1 VLQIITAGSAGWSTT
16 EVVAERARTVRGL
29 ALRIIVEPV
38 LMIDDDIEL
47 CSMLEDYLTRHGF
60 TVSMEHNGELGL
72 HRALTGEFSI
82 VLLDVMLPGLDGF
95 EVLRRLRTSSQ
106 VSVLL
111 LTARGEDIDRIVG
124 LEIGA
129 DDYLPKPFNPREL
142 LARIRAICGAAQPT
156 GKGADGGPGH
166 QASFVGG
173 IELDSGARTAV
184 CNGVELDLT
193 NVEFELLG
201 ALMGAPGQILTREHL
216 TELVLD
222 RRFNPFDRSLDMH
235 VSRLRRK
242 LDDAAK
248 LGDQIKTIRSVG
260 ISVGRS
266 LCQLR
271 DPPHPVAAHAGP
283 GELTNAE
290 HVHQDISLLLAHR
303 IPDHHLHHFHP
314 GAPV

>member
-1 VLQIITAGSAGWSTT
+1 
-16 EVVAERARTVRGL
+16 
-29 ALRIIVEPV
+29 VEHV

-47 CSMLEDYLTRHGF
+47 CSMLQDYLSRHGF
-60 TVSMEHNGELGL
+60 QITAEHNGELGL
-72 HRALTGEFSI
+72 HRALTGDFCLI
-82 VLLDVMLPGLDGF
+82 LLDVMLPGLDGF

-142 LARIRAICGAAQPT
+142 LARIRAILRRSAAIRSIPP
-156 GKGADGGPGH
+156 KIKHLSVA
-166 QASFVGG
+166 G
-173 IELDSGARTAV
+173 IELDSGARTAI
-184 CNGVELDLT
+184 CDGAELDLT

-201 ALMGAPGQILTREHL
+201 ALMEAPGQILTREHL
-216 TELVLD
+216 TETVLD

-242 LDDAAK
+242 LDEAAD

-260 ISVGRS
+260 Y
-266 LCQLR
+266 QLAL
-271 DPPHPVAAHAGP
+271 PVAGGAGLQP
-283 GELTNAE
+283 KAAREN
-290 HVHQDISLLLAHR
+290 
-303 IPDHHLHHFHP
+303 
-314 GAPV
+314 

>member
-1 VLQIITAGSAGWSTT
+1 MF
-16 EVVAERARTVRGL
+16 
-29 ALRIIVEPV
+29 VEPV
-38 LMIDDDIEL
+38 LLVDDDIEL
-47 CSMLEDYLTRHGF
+47 CSMLEDYLARHGF
-60 TVSMEHNGELGL
+60 AVTTEHNGELGL

-142 LARIRAICGAAQPT
+142 LARVRAILRRSATSQPGRAAGTPAAI
-156 GKGADGGPGH
+156 KH
-166 QASFVGG
+166 LSVGG
-173 IELDSGARTAV
+173 IELDTGARTAT
-184 CNGVELDLT
+184 CNGIELDLT

-201 ALMGAPGQILTREHL
+201 ALMAAPGQILTREHL

-242 LDDAAK
+242 LDDAAN

-260 ISVGRS
+260 YQLAVPIAHSSAPGSVGA
-266 LCQLR
+266 
-271 DPPHPVAAHAGP
+271 PHPQHRTSHAGR
-283 GELTNAE
+283 EN
-290 HVHQDISLLLAHR
+290 
-303 IPDHHLHHFHP
+303 
-314 GAPV
+314 